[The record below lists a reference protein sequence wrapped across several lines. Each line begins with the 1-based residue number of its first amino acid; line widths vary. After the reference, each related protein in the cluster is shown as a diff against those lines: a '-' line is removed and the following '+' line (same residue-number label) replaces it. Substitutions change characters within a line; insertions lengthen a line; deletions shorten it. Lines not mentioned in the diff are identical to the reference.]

1 MRKKRSYT
9 GRAVFARQISISLT
23 SDELDFIETTRGEL
37 NRSKFI
43 TLAATGKLPS
53 LFLARGTNFR
63 ILCTIGDYSTLISVL
78 GTHVEKSSGTL
89 KIQNLTNTTESSVV
103 KVVIDG
109 LAPNLDSLHS
119 IVKEIT
125 GDKIQGSLK
134 SIIFEAP
141 L

>member
-1 MRKKRSYT
+1 
-9 GRAVFARQISISLT
+9 
-23 SDELDFIETTRGEL
+23 
-37 NRSKFI
+37 
-43 TLAATGKLPS
+43 LAATGKLPS